1 MHLEI
6 LLLIIIGFFGT
17 FIGTLAGGGG
27 LISLPCMLLLG
38 VPIHS
43 AIAANKFANTCSS
56 FTSFL
61 VLLKKRNIKLKTALV
76 IAPFGIVG
84 GISGGLIATSLSQ
97 ETMMSVAIALLFF
110 ALTLSFMKKPKPTQ
124 ASQSADHEVSKKVY
138 PLLYGIGIYDGMFG
152 PGQGTLQM
160 YTYLYNGFSNMSAM
174 ALTRFLTFLS
184 CLGAFST
191 YFITGH
197 LDWKVALSLV
207 IGSILGA
214 QLSVRVAD
222 KLSSKH
228 LQLILRTITVL
239 LIIQLSINL
248 TT

>member
-1 MHLEI
+1 MEI
-6 LLLIIIGFFGT
+6 LLFIIIGFIGT

-76 IAPFGIVG
+76 IAPVGIVG

-97 ETMMSVAIALLFF
+97 ETMMSVAIFLLIF
-110 ALTLSFMKKPKPTQ
+110 ALTLSFLKKPKQ
-124 ASQSADHEVSKKVY
+124 ASQSGDHQVSKKVY
-138 PLLYGIGIYDGMFG
+138 PLLYGIGLYDGMFG

-160 YTYLYNGFSNMSAM
+160 YTYLYNGFSYMSAM

-191 YFITGH
+191 YFLTGH

-222 KLSSKH
+222 KLSSNH
-228 LQLILRTITVL
+228 LKLILRTITVL
-239 LIIQLSINL
+239 LIIQLSFNL
-248 TT
+248 VT